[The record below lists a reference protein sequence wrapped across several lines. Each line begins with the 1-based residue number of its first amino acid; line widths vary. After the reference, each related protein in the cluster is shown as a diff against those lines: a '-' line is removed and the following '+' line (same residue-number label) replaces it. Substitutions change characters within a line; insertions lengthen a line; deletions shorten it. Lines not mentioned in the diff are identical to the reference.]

1 MTCFCTNVRGSQ
13 YYLSIQSCEPLLL
26 AHCTFSLLAASR
38 RRSRSFTAGQR
49 RTLSFRQKHVQ
60 GFSLPWRVC
69 SVPTSPW
76 EPFCTLTEFRL
87 PPQIFTKGQSFF
99 FTFLNMCHC
108 QPLQKNLCAP
118 QRTLNLPPTHSRSQI
133 STRWCYESVTWIS
146 SDSLLS
152 SPCGAG
158 CENLVQKFFLP
169 SSSSWF
175 AAATY

>member
-69 SVPTSPW
+69 WLLRENLSAPKQNFDFPLKYLPKFQALCLPRRMCATANLFKRTFVHLNEPW
-76 EPFCTLTEFRL
+76 T
-87 PPQIFTKGQSFF
+87 
-99 FTFLNMCHC
+99 
-108 QPLQKNLCAP
+108 
-118 QRTLNLPPTHSRSQI
+118 LPPTHSRSQI
-133 STRWCYESVTWIS
+133 STRLCYESDTWIS

-152 SPCGAG
+152 SPC
-158 CENLVQKFFLP
+158 E
-169 SSSSWF
+169 
-175 AAATY
+175 